1 MKAARQTGRRLSG
14 AGVPLVRIRTC
25 APDPLSVQSERK
37 HIPDSSPHCEAKH
50 FSTVESI
57 HSHTSRTTPNEAG
70 RFFMS
75 PFPAAPV
82 PSANG
87 KPLI

>member
-57 HSHTSRTTPNEAG
+57 HSHTSRTTPNEDG
-70 RFFMS
+70 RFFMPPIPVAS
-75 PFPAAPV
+75 TPAA
-82 PSANG
+82 SRI
-87 KPLI
+87 PLI